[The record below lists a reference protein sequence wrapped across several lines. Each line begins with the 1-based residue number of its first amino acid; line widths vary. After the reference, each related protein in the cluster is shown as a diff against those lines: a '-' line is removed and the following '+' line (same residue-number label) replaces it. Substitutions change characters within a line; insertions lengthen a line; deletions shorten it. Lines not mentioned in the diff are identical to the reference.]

1 MTRRPDWSVAR
12 LAREAGIAK
21 STIFLWMK
29 SGAGNITIEAAF
41 RVADALGTDR
51 GEALRA
57 ASGLATLERD
67 EALELILA
75 SDRSDSVKAQ
85 MIERVMRRRAED
97 RSRQMEDLEF
107 MLRDGEQAA
116 G

>member
-29 SGAGNITIEAAF
+29 QGAGNITIEGVF
-41 RVADALGTDR
+41 RIADALGADR
-51 GEALRA
+51 AEALRA
-57 ASGLATLERD
+57 AANIPALERD
-67 EALELILA
+67 EAVELILA
-75 SDRSDSVKAQ
+75 SDRPDSVKQQ
-85 MIERVMRRRAED
+85 MIERLMRRREED
-97 RSRQMEDLEF
+97 LRRQMEDLEF
-107 MLRDGEQAA
+107 LLRGENRA